1 MPSLLSNNVPNRF
14 QRAKASFKRDVA
26 RFSPDVS
33 TFVKD
38 VKAGNFRAAARDV
51 SRVAADAVSVV
62 EDAARIP
69 VDAAIAATRGSLLQ
83 ENESL
88 PQRKQR
94 QRRRRDGLSGN
105 DMPAVVAPPQP
116 LLVGVEPN
124 PGPAKRGQLK
134 TVKRRVVKMA
144 RAQSTVSRQSRKAL
158 RNGQQQTGAQMQAVL
173 APVNVGYTYMN
184 RPKFQGMKYPNTEFI
199 SEIYSTSAA
208 YAVQNTLQV
217 NPGLISSFPMAA
229 SLAANFEAYEFLSLE
244 FFFVPGSA
252 TTVTGNVMMNFDYNP
267 QEEGTN
273 QFPSEQGFLDYSG
286 SVTGLP
292 WGNETVLRVR
302 CPNLEGGSRVRT
314 IRTGPISGQ
323 YDLHVYD
330 HGQFNLAT
338 TAYSGATTTSLG
350 KLFACYVIKFSRP
363 RLGSMASSPG
373 IFNGDYFSNITTGS
387 TWNGGGA
394 SSSAAHLFGQG
405 SAGTASFSGSVGSN
419 VNITYINVNSAAA
432 GSNSTLA
439 FQQNNSYVIG
449 QNTYAIWFNVVG
461 SVLVGNS
468 GVVQANTTASGYT
481 IISNSSAAVNAAATD
496 FYFTAPA
503 IVQMTGTSLNLV
515 VNLLASAT
523 TVTNVYMSVYQ
534 IPYSGVSFGRE
545 DRLSRTVH
553 DDVIRSL
560 QKLGLT
566 QENVRNFLAGF
577 SEGKSLSSGYIQIEE
592 EEKCDDTDIIVRGM
606 ARPASVLPIKSWDTV
621 SNKSQSRR

>member
-1 MPSLLSNNVPNRF
+1 
-14 QRAKASFKRDVA
+14 
-26 RFSPDVS
+26 
-33 TFVKD
+33 
-38 VKAGNFRAAARDV
+38 
-51 SRVAADAVSVV
+51 
-62 EDAARIP
+62 
-69 VDAAIAATRGSLLQ
+69 
-83 ENESL
+83 
-88 PQRKQR
+88 
-94 QRRRRDGLSGN
+94 
-105 DMPAVVAPPQP
+105 
-116 LLVGVEPN
+116 
-124 PGPAKRGQLK
+124 
-134 TVKRRVVKMA
+134 
-144 RAQSTVSRQSRKAL
+144 
-158 RNGQQQTGAQMQAVL
+158 
-173 APVNVGYTYMN
+173 
-184 RPKFQGMKYPNTEFI
+184 MKYPNTEFI

-229 SLAANFEAYEFLSLE
+229 SLATNFEAYEFLSLE

-292 WGNETVLRVR
+292 WGNETVLKIR

-314 IRTGPISGQ
+314 VRTGPISGQ

-338 TAYSGATTTSLG
+338 TAYSGSATTSLG
-350 KLFACYVIKFSRP
+350 KLFASYVIQFSRP
-363 RLGSMASSPG
+363 RLGSMASNPG

-387 TWNGGGA
+387 TWNSGGTA
-394 SSSAAHLFGQG
+394 CTAAHLFGQG
-405 SAGTASFSGSVGSN
+405 SFGQVNNSGGSGSNMVVSVANLG
-419 VNITYINVNSAAA
+419 SAAA
-432 GSNSTLA
+432 GSNSSLT
-439 FQQNNSYVIG
+439 FQQNNSFTVG

-468 GVVQANTTASGYT
+468 GVVQANTGVNGYT

-503 IVQMTGTSLNLV
+503 IIQMTGTSIALV

-534 IPYSGVSFGRE
+534 IPYTGVSFGRE

-553 DDVIRSL
+553 EDVVRSL

-577 SEGKSLSSGYIQIEE
+577 SEGKLLSSGYIQVE
-592 EEKCDDTDIIVRGM
+592 EEKCDDTDVIVRGV
-606 ARPASVLPIKSWDTV
+606 ARPVSVLPIKNWDTV